1 MENLVTTHL
10 EYYKSNFN
18 GKKVFVTG
26 HTGFKGSWLLVILN
40 KIGAATKG
48 FALEP
53 ENNKEVFQEIAD
65 AISFES
71 CIETILNY
79 DKLEKEIL
87 TFQPDFIFHLAAQPL
102 VRLSY
107 EIPLETFQVN
117 VIGTANVLNAARKLE
132 KECQIICITTD
143 KVYHNKEEMYAYK
156 ETDSL
161 GGFDPYSASKA
172 ASELIIDSY
181 RKSFFNVDNFQNHK
195 KAIASVRAGNVIGGG
210 DWSKD
215 RLIPDI
221 INSLHENIDVRVRN
235 PNSIRPWQHVLEPLF
250 GYLNL
255 AINLKNDPIKF
266 GTSYNFGPLVND
278 NLTVIEVVKK
288 AIEVF
293 GKGNYV
299 IEKSSNQPH
308 EANLLQLDISKV
320 MNHLNWQPKFSAN
333 EAIELTVNWYKN
345 YLNKQNAFQLIQKD
359 IDSFLNN

>member
-1 MENLVTTHL
+1 MENLVNTSL
-10 EYYKSNFN
+10 DYYSSNFN

-40 KIGAATKG
+40 KIGAITKG

-53 ENNKEVFQEIAD
+53 ENNKQIFQEISN

-71 CIETILNY
+71 SIETILNY
-79 DKLEKEIL
+79 EILEKEIL
-87 TFQPDFIFHLAAQPL
+87 DFQPDFIFHLAAQPL

-107 EIPLETFQVN
+107 EFPIETFQVN
-117 VIGTANVLNAARKLE
+117 IIGTANVLNVARKLN
-132 KECQIICITTD
+132 KSCQIICITTD

-156 ETDSL
+156 ETDAL
-161 GGFDPYSASKA
+161 GGYDPYSASKA
-172 ASELIIDSY
+172 ASELVIDSY
-181 RKSFFNVDNFQNHK
+181 RKSFFSVDDFQNHK

-215 RLIPDI
+215 RLLPDI
-221 INSLHENIDVRVRN
+221 INSLRNNIEISIRN

-255 AINLKNDPIKF
+255 AIHLKKDPIKF
-266 GTSYNFGPLVND
+266 GTSYNFGPSVND

-293 GKGNYV
+293 GKGNYK
-299 IEKSSNQPH
+299 IETSKNQLH

-320 MNHLNWQPKFSAN
+320 TNQLNWQPKFSATQ
-333 EAIELTVNWYKN
+333 AIELTVNWYKN
-345 YLNKQNAFQLIQKD
+345 HLNSQNAFQLIEND
-359 IDSFLNN
+359 IDVFLSN